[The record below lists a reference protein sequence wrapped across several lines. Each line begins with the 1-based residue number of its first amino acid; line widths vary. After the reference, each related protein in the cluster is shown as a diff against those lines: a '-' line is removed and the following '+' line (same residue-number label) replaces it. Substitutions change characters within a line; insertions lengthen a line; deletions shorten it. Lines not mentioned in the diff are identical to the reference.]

1 MIEMVYGCRI
11 SRCTCVLLLSDL
23 CASGGHGALCPC
35 RAAGNCEIVVGEMA
49 SQPRPPL
56 PLREYVVPPAPHV
69 GAQVWLLCEGCIR
82 NLSPSWE
89 SSYTSVV

>member
-56 PLREYVVPPAPHV
+56 PLREVRGAPSATCRRTGLAVVRGV
-69 GAQVWLLCEGCIR
+69 
-82 NLSPSWE
+82 
-89 SSYTSVV
+89 Y